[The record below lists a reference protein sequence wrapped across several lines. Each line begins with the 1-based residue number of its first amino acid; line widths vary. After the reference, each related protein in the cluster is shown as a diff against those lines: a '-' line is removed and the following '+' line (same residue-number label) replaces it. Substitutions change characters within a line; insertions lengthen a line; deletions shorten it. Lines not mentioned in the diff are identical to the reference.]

1 MAALSAIPDESR
13 FSPALCFH
21 SSPCWHTGQ
30 HSELQPHSS
39 RERAEWKAG
48 VAALSETS
56 HFPASMTPVSA
67 LCWGVGGSRSSSTR
81 AVGSH
86 PLLLLPRELQQR
98 NWLFIPALVVSTSSL
113 VKHAENVTS
122 SAMRPIEPFH
132 RSLRNFLL
140 YFNRRQAHRKNS
152 SSQTSGNSSSK
163 NTY

>member
-1 MAALSAIPDESR
+1 MNPGFPQHCVFTPAYTGTQASILS
-13 FSPALCFH
+13 
-21 SSPCWHTGQ
+21 SSPTAPENEKNGKLESQ
-30 HSELQPHSS
+30 HSVKHPSFYGSS
-39 RERAEWKAG
+39 I
-48 VAALSETS
+48 S
-56 HFPASMTPVSA
+56 
-67 LCWGVGGSRSSSTR
+67 LCWRMGESRSSSTR

-98 NWLFIPALVVSTSSL
+98 NWLFIPPLVVSTSSL

-152 SSQTSGNSSSK
+152 SSHTSGNSSSK